1 MLADGKT
8 ISVVIPAY
16 REAKAITGVLVSL
29 RQLEIFDEIIVVD
42 DGSDDGTAAA
52 AQQAHPLVKVVQH
65 PYNIGNG
72 AAVKSGI
79 RAATGDIIVLM
90 DADGQ
95 HPPPVI
101 PEMLQYM
108 DRYDMVVG
116 ARDVSTQAT
125 RMRRIANSVFNT
137 YASYIV
143 GKPVPDLTSGF
154 RIMRAKI
161 AHSFVYLL
169 PNGFSYPTTLTIA
182 FFRAGYAVKYHPFSA
197 EKRHGETE
205 SKVKPLR
212 DGLRF
217 LLTLTRLAVLFVP
230 LKIFLPVSMLLMTSG
245 FGYVI
250 YRLAAEQR
258 FSGFGGL
265 IATAGIF
272 IFMLGLISEQIAL
285 LRLVNSER

>member
-1 MLADGKT
+1 VLADGRT

-16 REAKAITGVLVSL
+16 REEKAIAGVLDKL
-29 RQLEIFDEIIVVD
+29 RQMEIFDEIIVVD
-42 DGSDDGTAAA
+42 DGSDDGTAAV
-52 AQQAHPLVKVVQH
+52 AQQANPQVRVVQH

-90 DADGQ
+90 DSDGQ
-95 HPPPVI
+95 HPPHVI
-101 PEMLQYM
+101 PEMLEHIG
-108 DRYDMVVG
+108 RYDMVVG
-116 ARDVSTQAT
+116 AREASTQAT
-125 RMRRIANSVFNT
+125 RMRRIANAVFNT

-154 RIMRAKI
+154 RVMRARI
-161 AHSFVYLL
+161 AHNFVYLL

-182 FFRAGYAVKYHPFSA
+182 FFRAGYAVRYHPFSA

-212 DGLRF
+212 DGTRF

-230 LKIFLPVSMLLMTSG
+230 LKVFLPVSLLLMTSG

-250 YRLAAEQR
+250 FRLVSASR

-265 IATAGIF
+265 IGTIGVF

>member
-1 MLADGKT
+1 M
-8 ISVVIPAY
+8 SVVIPAY
-16 REAKAITGVLVSL
+16 NEEKTIAGVLQTL
-29 RQLEIFDEIIVVD
+29 QAMEQITEIIVVD
-42 DGSDDGTAAA
+42 DGSNDQTVETAQAA
-52 AQQAHPLVKVVQH
+52 CPTVRIVQH

-79 RAATGDIIVLM
+79 RAATGDVIVLM

-95 HPPPVI
+95 HPPEVMA
-101 PEMLQYM
+101 EMLE
-108 DRYDMVVG
+108 DIGRYDMVVG
-116 ARDVSTQAT
+116 ARAMSSQAT
-125 RMRRIANSVFNT
+125 ASRTVANTVFNL

-143 GKPVPDLTSGF
+143 GYRVPDLTSGF
-154 RIMRAKI
+154 RALKADI
-161 AHSFVYLL
+161 ARSFVYLL

-197 EKRHGETE
+197 AKRHAATS
-205 SKVKPLR
+205 SKVRPLK
-212 DGLRF
+212 DGFRF

-230 LKIFLPVSMLLMTSG
+230 LKIFLPVSLFLTLSG
-245 FGYVI
+245 GGYVI
-250 YRLAAEQR
+250 TQLMFYRR

-265 IATAGIF
+265 VTTIGIF

>member
-1 MLADGKT
+1 VFADGKT
-8 ISVVIPAY
+8 VSVIIPAF
-16 REAKAITGVLVSL
+16 REEKSIAGVLNNL
-29 RQLEIFDEIIVVD
+29 QQIDFIDEIIVVD
-42 DGSDDGTAAA
+42 DGSDDQTATVAR
-52 AQQAHPLVKVVQH
+52 QACPEVRVLQH

-72 AAVKSGI
+72 AAVKTGI
-79 RAATGDIIVLM
+79 RAATGDLIVLM

-95 HPPPVI
+95 HPPRVI
-101 PEMLQYM
+101 AEMLEHIQ
-108 DRYDMVVG
+108 RYDMVVG
-116 ARDVSTQAT
+116 AREVSTQAT
-125 RMRRIANSVFNT
+125 RARRIANDVFNL

-154 RIMRAKI
+154 RVLRASI
-161 AHSFVYLL
+161 AKSFVYLL
-169 PNGFSYPTTLTIA
+169 PNGFSYPTTLTIS

-205 SKVKPLR
+205 SKVRPLR
-212 DGLRF
+212 DGMRF

-230 LKIFLPVSMLLMTSG
+230 LKIFLPVSLLLMASG

-250 YRLAAEQR
+250 FRLATAQR

-265 IATAGIF
+265 IGTIGVF
-272 IFMLGLISEQIAL
+272 VFMLGLIAEQIAL

>member
-1 MLADGKT
+1 VLANGKT
-8 ISVVIPAY
+8 ISVVIPAF
-16 REAKAITGVLVSL
+16 REEKSIAGVLGRL
-29 RQLEIFDEIIVVD
+29 QEIEIIDEIIVVD
-42 DGSDDGTAAA
+42 DGSDDKTAEAA
-52 AQQAHPLVKVVQH
+52 RAANPQVRVLQH

-72 AAVKSGI
+72 AAIKTGI

-95 HPPPVI
+95 HPPRVI
-101 PEMLQYM
+101 PEMLEYIE
-108 DRYDMVVG
+108 RYDMIVG
-116 ARDVSTQAT
+116 ARAVETQAT
-125 RMRRIANSVFNT
+125 WGRRIANEVFNT

-154 RIMRAKI
+154 RVLRASI
-161 AHSFVYLL
+161 AKNFTYLL
-169 PNGFSYPTTLTIA
+169 PNGFSYPTTLTIS

-205 SKVKPLR
+205 SKVRPLK
-212 DGLRF
+212 DGMRF

-230 LKIFLPVSMLLMTSG
+230 LKIFLPVSIVLMASG

-250 YRLAAEQR
+250 FRLVSASR

-265 IATAGIF
+265 IGTIGVF